1 VQDSWVEWLELVR
14 ALYATRPG
22 LGRTDIGDEGKA
34 MTTKKLKVIQWATG
48 NVGTRSLRRVVEHP
62 EMELVGLWVSAPE
75 KVGLDAARLIERDI
89 GYVGA
94 CPDTG
99 VIATHDVDALIAL
112 DADCVLYMR
121 QGTDIAEVC
130 RLLASGKNIVTTR
143 GDFHS
148 PDLMDPKDRAAVEA
162 ACAKGG
168 TSIYS
173 TGSSPGFITEAMT
186 LQLLS
191 LQRRL
196 DCITIDEYADM
207 TSRDS
212 PDMIFNIMGYGVSP
226 GQFDQ
231 RKVDYVKHDFAASL
245 AQVADAIGIA
255 IDSWDAFGEL
265 SAAKSDKQIA
275 AGLIPAGTVGAQ
287 RITIE
292 GKKDGTA
299 RLRFRA
305 NWYCTTDIE
314 QDWGLRESGWKV
326 RVEGDTP
333 MEMNITFPCSE
344 EEYPKVTP
352 GFTAHR
358 AVNAVQ
364 AVCAADA
371 GIRTTVDLPQIIAR
385 L

>member
-1 VQDSWVEWLELVR
+1 M
-14 ALYATRPG
+14 ATKR
-22 LGRTDIGDEGKA
+22 LR
-34 MTTKKLKVIQWATG
+34 VIQWATG
-48 NVGTRSLRRVVEHP
+48 NVGTRALRRVVEHP
-62 EMELVGLWVSAPE
+62 DMELVGLWVSNPE

-89 GYVGA
+89 GYEGA

-99 VIATHDVDALIAL
+99 VIATSDVDALVAL

-121 QGTDIAEVC
+121 QGTDIGEVV
-130 RLLASGKNIVTTR
+130 RLLESGKNIVSTR
-143 GDFHS
+143 GDFHH
-148 PDLMDPKDRAAVEA
+148 PKSMEAGARAFVEA
-162 ACAKGG
+162 ACVKGG

-173 TGSSPGFITEAMT
+173 TGSSPGFITEGMT

-191 LQRRL
+191 LQRHL

-231 RKVDYVKHDFAASL
+231 AKVDYVKHDFAASL
-245 AQVADAIGIA
+245 AQVAEAIGIE

-287 RITIE
+287 RITIS
-292 GKKDGTA
+292 GMKDGKA

-305 NWYCTTDIE
+305 NWYCTNDIE
-314 QDWGLRESGWKV
+314 HDWGLRESGWKV

-333 MEMNITFPCSE
+333 IEMNISFPCSE
-344 EEYPKVTP
+344 EEYPSVTP
-352 GFTAHR
+352 GFTGHR
-358 AVNAVQ
+358 AVNAVH
-364 AVCAADA
+364 AVCAAEP
-371 GIRTTVDLPQIIAR
+371 GIRTTADLGQLLPH
-385 L
+385 LG